1 MAFVTHLRYQNFA
14 FVEFECPYIFDVQP
28 PSEQGE
34 CMKKS
39 RLLIISLLLAPL
51 LASAHNFQLQQR
63 VAPIGVSDKGELNY
77 DNDKFSYKSW
87 NSAQLNGKVRVVQHI
102 AGRTSAKDLN
112 DPLIEA
118 IKAAKLPHD
127 RYQTTTIVNTDD
139 AIIGTAMF
147 VRNSIEDSKKTF
159 PWSQFIVDSNG
170 IVKKAW
176 DLQPKGSAIVVLD
189 QEGKIQFAKDGALT
203 PQEVQQ

>member
-1 MAFVTHLRYQNFA
+1 
-14 FVEFECPYIFDVQP
+14 
-28 PSEQGE
+28 
-34 CMKKS
+34 MKNS
-39 RLLIISLLLAPL
+39 MLIISLLLAPM

-63 VAPIGVSDKGELNY
+63 VAPIGVSDKGELDY
-77 DNDKFSYKSW
+77 VGDKFSYKGW
-87 NSAQLNGKVRVVQHI
+87 NSAQLGGKVRVVQHI
-102 AGRTSAKDLN
+102 AGRTSAKELN

-139 AIIGTAMF
+139 AIIGTAVF
-147 VRNSIEDSKKTF
+147 VRNSIEGNKKEF

-170 IVKKAW
+170 NVKKAW

-189 QEGKIQFAKDGALT
+189 KEGKIQFAKDGALT
-203 PQEVQQ
+203 PQEVQQVMEMLHQLLN

>member
-1 MAFVTHLRYQNFA
+1 
-14 FVEFECPYIFDVQP
+14 
-28 PSEQGE
+28 
-34 CMKKS
+34 MKNS
-39 RLLIISLLLAPL
+39 MLIISLLLAPM

-63 VAPIGVSDKGELNY
+63 VAPIGVSDKGELDYVGN
-77 DNDKFSYKSW
+77 KFSYKGW
-87 NSAQLNGKVRVVQHI
+87 NSAQLGGKVRVVQHI
-102 AGRTSAKDLN
+102 AGRTSAKELN

-139 AIIGTAMF
+139 AIIGTAVF
-147 VRNSIEDSKKTF
+147 VRNSIEGNKKEF

-170 IVKKAW
+170 NVKKAW

-189 QEGKIQFAKDGALT
+189 KEGKIQFAKDGALT
-203 PQEVQQ
+203 PQEVQQVMEMLHQLLK